1 MTANLKLYPSSG
13 EEIAVPSRPRVDP
26 PHVFTSLAEIVQQGS
41 TPKEMYAAIC
51 VAATL
56 AVPGC
61 DHASLMVRRDGSC
74 RTVAVSDAIAR
85 EIDNLELAL
94 DTGPCLDSLKDG
106 AAQLEPDL
114 NVGGRWPGLAARV
127 VAETPVRGALS
138 VRVHVDRSKVAALN
152 LFSDT
157 PHAFDDSSLD
167 SAIVLGAFATMATN
181 AAAHHEE
188 AETLRRG
195 LTSNR
200 AIGKAVGVL
209 MMSDDVSDD
218 DAFDIL
224 RRRSQAANVKLAEI
238 ASNVVRDRHRL
249 PSSESA

>member
-1 MTANLKLYPSSG
+1 
-13 EEIAVPSRPRVDP
+13 VPTRQRVDP
-26 PHVFTSLAEIVQQGS
+26 PHVFTSLAEIVRQGS

-56 AVPGC
+56 TVPGC

-74 RTVAVSDAIAR
+74 RTVAVSDVIAR
-85 EIDNLELAL
+85 KIDKLELAL
-94 DTGPCLDSLKDG
+94 DVGPCLDTLEDG
-106 AAQLEPDL
+106 AARLEPDL
-114 NVGGRWPGLAARV
+114 RVGGRWPGLAARV

-138 VRVHVDRSKVAALN
+138 VRVPLDRFKVAALN
-152 LFSDT
+152 LFSDA
-157 PHAFDDSSLD
+157 PYAFDDSSLD
-167 SAIVLGAFATMATN
+167 SAIVLGAFATTATN
-181 AAAHHEE
+181 AAAQHEE

-209 MMSDDVSDD
+209 MMSDDVSDH

-224 RRRSQAANVKLAEI
+224 RQRSQAANVKLAEI
-238 ASNVVRDRHRL
+238 ASNVVRDRCR
-249 PSSESA
+249 PTSSESA